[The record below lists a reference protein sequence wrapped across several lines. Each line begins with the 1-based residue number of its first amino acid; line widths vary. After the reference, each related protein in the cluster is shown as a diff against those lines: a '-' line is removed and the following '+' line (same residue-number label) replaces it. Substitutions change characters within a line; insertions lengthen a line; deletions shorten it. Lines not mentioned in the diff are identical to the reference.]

1 MEMRIGGRE
10 LQSASGRWIPV
21 TNPANGEEIG
31 RVPRGVKSDVDL
43 AVDEAETA
51 FDSWASRT
59 IRERGM
65 ILAKGAALVRQRV
78 DELSRLLTA
87 EQGKPL
93 GEAVDEVRGFA
104 NILEYFNGI
113 SGAMQ
118 GDLINLGRAGD
129 AIVARKPIG
138 VCGAIIPWNMP
149 AIIMGWK
156 IAPALLAGNTMV
168 FKPSSITPL
177 TNLSLAEI
185 LETAGLPP
193 GVLNIVTGRGED
205 VGEVMVRHPAI
216 RKISFT
222 GDTDTGRVIR
232 GLASDH
238 LKELSLE
245 LGGSD
250 PMVVWKDADI
260 ERAVAGAVRG
270 RFYNTGQTCTA
281 VKRLYVHQEIAGEF
295 TKRLAKAVD
304 GLRVGNGLFQGV
316 DMGPLCGALPKER
329 IVQLMDE
336 VHSECQGD
344 IISGGY
350 SLSGPEY
357 DRGYYYAPTIV
368 REPSPDCV
376 LLRKEVFGPVLP
388 VISFPDLDSAI
399 RHANDTN
406 YGLGASIWT
415 RDLSIVKEFFSSVQA
430 GLVWVNRHLVVP
442 PELPFGGVKESG
454 IGREN
459 GIDAFY
465 SYTRTKSLYIGW

>member
-1 MEMRIGGRE
+1 
-10 LQSASGRWIPV
+10 V
-21 TNPANGEEIG
+21 TW
-31 RVPRGVKSDVDL
+31 SL

-65 ILAKGAALVRQRV
+65 ILVKGAAHVRQRV

-93 GEAVDEVRGFA
+93 KEAVDEIRGFA

-118 GDLINLGRAGD
+118 GDLINLDRAGD
-129 AIVARKPIG
+129 AIVVRKPIG

-168 FKPSSITPL
+168 FKPASVTPL
-177 TNLSLAEI
+177 TNLLLAEI

-205 VGEVMVRHPAI
+205 VGEEMVRHPAI
-216 RKISFT
+216 RRISFT

-270 RFYNTGQTCTA
+270 RFYNAGQTCTA

-295 TKRLAKAVD
+295 TKRLAKAVE

-316 DMGPLCGALPKER
+316 DMGPLCGSLPKER

-344 IISGGY
+344 IISGGS
-350 SLSGPEY
+350 SLTGPEY
-357 DRGYYYAPTIV
+357 DRGYFFAPTIV

-376 LLRKEVFGPVLP
+376 LLRTEVFGPVLP

-430 GLVWVNRHLVVP
+430 GLVWVNRHQVVP

>member
-10 LQSASGRWIPV
+10 LQSVSGRWIPV

-31 RVPRGVKSDVDL
+31 RVPRGEKSDVDL

-65 ILAKGAALVRQRV
+65 ILEKGAAHVRQRV

-93 GEAVDEVRGFA
+93 KEAVDEIRGFA

-118 GDLINLGRAGD
+118 GDLIYLGRAGD
-129 AIVARKPIG
+129 AIVSREPIG

-168 FKPSSITPL
+168 FKPASATPL

-205 VGEVMVRHPAI
+205 VGGEMVRHPAI
-216 RKISFT
+216 RRISFT

-270 RFYNTGQTCTA
+270 RFYNAGQTCTA

-295 TKRLAKAVD
+295 TERLAEVVD

-329 IVQLMDE
+329 IVQIMDE
-336 VHSECQGD
+336 VHSGCQGD
-344 IISGGY
+344 IISGGS

-357 DRGYYYAPTIV
+357 DRGYFFAPTIV

-388 VISFPDLDSAI
+388 VTSFPDLDSAI

-406 YGLGASIWT
+406 FGLGASIWT

>member
-10 LQSASGRWIPV
+10 LQSVSGRWIPV

-31 RVPRGVKSDVDL
+31 RVPRGETSDVDL

-65 ILAKGAALVRQRV
+65 ILAKGAAHVRQRV

-93 GEAVDEVRGFA
+93 KEAVDEIRGFA

-118 GDLINLGRAGD
+118 GDLINLDRAGD
-129 AIVARKPIG
+129 AIVVRKPIG

-168 FKPSSITPL
+168 FKPASVTPL
-177 TNLSLAEI
+177 TNLLLAEI

-205 VGEVMVRHPAI
+205 VGEEMVRHPAI
-216 RKISFT
+216 RRISFT

-270 RFYNTGQTCTA
+270 RFYNAGQTCTA

-295 TKRLAKAVD
+295 TKRLAKAVE

-316 DMGPLCGALPKER
+316 DMGPLCGSLPKER

-344 IISGGY
+344 IISGGS
-350 SLSGPEY
+350 SLTGPEY
-357 DRGYYYAPTIV
+357 DRGYFFAPTIV

-376 LLRKEVFGPVLP
+376 LLRTEVFGPVLP

-406 YGLGASIWT
+406 FGLGASIWT

-430 GLVWVNRHLVVP
+430 GLVWVNRHQVVP

>member
-10 LQSASGRWIPV
+10 LQSVSGRWIPV

-31 RVPRGVKSDVDL
+31 RVPRGEKSDVDL

-65 ILAKGAALVRQRV
+65 ILEKGAAHVRQRV

-93 GEAVDEVRGFA
+93 KEAVDEIRGFA

-129 AIVARKPIG
+129 AIVSREPIG

-168 FKPSSITPL
+168 FKPASATPL

-205 VGEVMVRHPAI
+205 VGGEMVRHPAI
-216 RKISFT
+216 RRISFT

-270 RFYNTGQTCTA
+270 RFYNAGQTCTA

-295 TKRLAKAVD
+295 TERLAEAVD

-329 IVQLMDE
+329 IVQIMDE
-336 VHSECQGD
+336 VHSGCQGD
-344 IISGGY
+344 IISGGS

-357 DRGYYYAPTIV
+357 DRGYFFAPTIV

-388 VISFPDLDSAI
+388 VTSFPDLDSAI

-406 YGLGASIWT
+406 FGLGASIWT

>member
-10 LQSASGRWIPV
+10 LQSVSGRWIPV

-31 RVPRGVKSDVDL
+31 RVPRGETSDVDL

-65 ILAKGAALVRQRV
+65 ILVKGAAHVRQRV

-93 GEAVDEVRGFA
+93 KEAVDEIRGFA

-118 GDLINLGRAGD
+118 GDLINLDRAGD
-129 AIVARKPIG
+129 AIVVRKPIG

-168 FKPSSITPL
+168 FKPASVTPL
-177 TNLSLAEI
+177 TNLLLAEI

-205 VGEVMVRHPAI
+205 VGEEMVRHPAI
-216 RKISFT
+216 RRISFT

-270 RFYNTGQTCTA
+270 RFYNAGQTCTA

-295 TKRLAKAVD
+295 TKRLAKAVE

-316 DMGPLCGALPKER
+316 DMGPLCGSLPKER

-344 IISGGY
+344 IISGGS
-350 SLSGPEY
+350 SLTGPEY
-357 DRGYYYAPTIV
+357 DRGYFFAPTIV

-376 LLRKEVFGPVLP
+376 LLRTEVFGPVLP

-430 GLVWVNRHLVVP
+430 GLVWVNRHQVVP

>member
-10 LQSASGRWIPV
+10 LQSVSGRWIPV
-21 TNPANGEEIG
+21 TNPATGEEID
-31 RVPRGVKSDVDL
+31 RVPRGEKSDVDV
-43 AVDEAETA
+43 AVNEAETA

-65 ILAKGAALVRQRV
+65 ILSKGAALVRQRV
-78 DELSRLLTA
+78 DELSHLLTA

-93 GEAVDEVRGFA
+93 NEAIDEVRGFA

-113 SGAMQ
+113 SGAMS

-129 AIVARKPIG
+129 AIVAREPIG

-168 FKPSSITPL
+168 FKPASVTPL
-177 TNLSLAEI
+177 TNLSLAGV
-185 LETAGLPP
+185 LEAAGLPP
-193 GVLNIVTGRGED
+193 GVLNIVTGRGEE
-205 VGEVMVRHPAI
+205 VGGEMVRHPAI

-270 RFYNTGQTCTA
+270 RFYNAGQTCTA
-281 VKRLYVHQEIAGEF
+281 VKRLYVHQDIAGEF
-295 TKRLAKAVD
+295 TERLAKAVE

-329 IVQLMDE
+329 IMQLME
-336 VHSECQGD
+336 VVQSECQGE

-388 VISFPDLDSAI
+388 VTSFPDLDSAI